1 MKCLAPWNS
10 IDVNTSGVIKPCCKF
25 LDHKYSKTF
34 NIQTDSLDEYN
45 NSEFLN
51 GVKAELANDKWPAGC
66 ERCRVDEES
75 GIASKR
81 QLDYERW
88 QEAYDNYQEM
98 DGFIIASLAF
108 GNTCNLSCI
117 MCSPRASSKWR
128 TEWNEIYS
136 EDIRGLKHA
145 INDNFVS
152 TFIDSS
158 PNLIHFDIRGGEP
171 FLSQVDK
178 QKELLSYYV
187 RSDRAKDITLHY
199 TTNGQQF
206 PDDEFWDLWSHF
218 KEVDMQLSIDGV
230 GAHFEYIRYPGNW
243 NTLTDIVSQFVNY
256 EQRISNLRLSVS
268 HTVSAY
274 NVFYLPEFF
283 SWCASVGLPK
293 PYTGKVHR
301 PDWQRPE
308 IMCSKT
314 LVDKLNN
321 SEVAEIKS
329 WATLIINN
337 KLNLIDKF
345 SEQTAAHDN
354 YRGLSFQKTF
364 PELQTL
370 IEEIKNDN

>member
-25 LDHKYSKTF
+25 LNQKYPETF
-34 NIQTDSLDEYN
+34 NIQTNTLNEYI
-45 NSEFLN
+45 NSDFLN
-51 GVKAELANDKWPAGC
+51 GVKQQLLDNKWPEGC
-66 ERCRVDEES
+66 ERCRVDEEA
-75 GIASKR
+75 GIDSKR

-88 QEAYDNYQEM
+88 KDHYDNYQES

-128 TEWNEIYS
+128 VEWKEIYN
-136 EDIRGLKHA
+136 EDVRSA
-145 INDNFVS
+145 DRAVNDDFIK
-152 TFIDSS
+152 TFIKTS
-158 PNLIHFDIRGGEP
+158 PNLVHFDVRGGEP
-171 FLSQVDK
+171 FLSQPDK
-178 QKELLSYYV
+178 QKELLKYYV
-187 RSDRAKDITLHY
+187 DTNQAKDITLHY
-199 TTNGQQF
+199 TTNAQQF
-206 PDDEFWDLWSHF
+206 PDDEFWELWSHF
-218 KEVDMQLSIDGV
+218 KELDMQLSIDGI

-243 NTLTDIVSQFVNY
+243 DILTDIVAKFVDY
-256 EQRISNLRLSVS
+256 EQRIPNLRLSVS

-274 NVFYLPEFF
+274 NIFYLPEFF
-283 SWCASVGLPK
+283 NWCASVGLPK

-308 IMCSKT
+308 IVCCKT

-321 SEVAEIKS
+321 SKVAEIQS
-329 WATLIINN
+329 WATLITNN

-345 SEQTAAHDN
+345 IEQTNVHDK
-354 YRGLSFQKTF
+354 YRGLSFQETF

-370 IEEIKNDN
+370 IEEINNDN